1 MNKKEIYKLNGF
13 IYLKGFKNYP
23 WLTETYNSR
32 GEQISFFLL
41 NAITKQQFKKD
52 ILPIIRRGDVNIPQ
66 ELYEEIRGFKQNPP
80 IEEQR
85 REKCKLVIPEGITLK
100 EHQDV
105 AVHKMMQYNKY
116 SFFLGTGT
124 GKTLIAITWLLSKKP
139 DSCLIVT
146 PQKVV
151 GQYKSEID
159 KYIPGNNYEVTNYE
173 QLPKYVSTKYQALI
187 LDESHRAK
195 NYSSNINE
203 NCRKIAENCEYV
215 YLFTGTPQ
223 DKSRHDILAQLA
235 ILDSRVMP
243 GKSHTLER
251 YFEFN
256 DYFQPSKE
264 KPEFSEELTAIINCY
279 TWGKATEDVVDLT
292 KEHNIIVKCPH
303 PTEWYDELK
312 NKRVVID
319 SKWNTYCVAD
329 NKGVLRIRLRE
340 ICTGILTTQDDK
352 YVQGYTEVTSP
363 KINKFRELIQTLPK
377 AIIYYEFTSSL
388 NQIEQVLKDG
398 GKKYVVVNGRCN
410 TKKSTI
416 LIERFKYY
424 KEIYLVIQCRSG
436 NAGLDLTNTN
446 NIIFYSLPES
456 YIVFHQC
463 KARIRRIGQLKEC
476 YYYYLICADT
486 VEEHIYST
494 LKRKKSFTDK
504 VFQNYL
510 NE

>member
-1 MNKKEIYKLNGF
+1 MKRIYKLNGF
-13 IYLKGFKNYP
+13 IYLQDFKDYD
-23 WLTETYNSR
+23 WLTHSYNAR
-32 GEQISFFLL
+32 GEPIHFFLL
-41 NAITKQQFKKD
+41 NEITKQYFRKD
-52 ILPIIRRGDVNIPQ
+52 ILPIIRRGNVEIKQ
-66 ELYEEIRGFKQNPP
+66 ELYDEIKKFKQNPP

-85 REKCKLVIPEGITLK
+85 REKVKLVIPEGITLK
-100 EHQDV
+100 EHQNV
-105 AVHKMMQYNKY
+105 AVQKMMQYTKY
-116 SFFLGTGT
+116 GFFLGTGT
-124 GKTLIAITWLLSKKP
+124 GKTLIAITWLLSKNP
-139 DSCLIVT
+139 ESCLILT
-146 PQKVV
+146 PQKVI
-151 GQYKSEID
+151 GQYRSELD
-159 KYIPGNNYEVTNYE
+159 KYIPNNNYVVTNYE
-173 QLPKYVSTKYQALI
+173 QLAKFKDKKFEALI

-203 NCRKIAENCEYV
+203 YCRMISRNAKYV

-223 DKSRHDILAQLA
+223 DKSRHDILSQLA
-235 ILDSRVMP
+235 ILDERVMP
-243 GKSHTLER
+243 GKTHTLER
-251 YFEFN
+251 YFTFN
-256 DYFQPSKE
+256 DYFQPDKE
-264 KPEFSEELTAIINCY
+264 KKDFSEELTAIINCY
-279 TWGKATEDVVDLT
+279 TWGRQTEDVVDLT
-292 KEHNIIVKCPH
+292 RRNDIIIKCPH
-303 PTEWYDELK
+303 PKEWYDELK

-352 YVQGYTEVTSP
+352 YVKGFIETQSP
-363 KINKFRELIQTLPK
+363 KIEELRNIVRELPK

-388 NQIEQVLKDG
+388 NQIEQVLKEE
-398 GKKYVVVNGRCN
+398 GKKYVIVNGKCR

-424 KEIYLVIQCRSG
+424 REIYLVIQCRSG

-463 KARIRRIGQLKEC
+463 ESRIRRIGQLKEC
-476 YYYYLICADT
+476 NYYYLICENT
-486 VEEHIYST
+486 IEEDMYST

-510 NE
+510 KK